1 MNRHLQK
8 ELLDELPP
16 TDPRAIGSRRDLRR
30 LNGLMGNASILST
43 ELASFSNG
51 PSTHLVDIGAGD
63 ANLLLQV
70 ARRLGARWRGTR
82 ATLLDRCNMASPGVY
97 EAFRALGW
105 EIDWAT
111 TDIFDWCGDRPTKA
125 QGIIMTNL
133 FLHHFD
139 SEALTR
145 LMGNLALRCSC
156 FIALEPRRGPVPLL
170 FSRLVRLIGCNR
182 VTRHD
187 APASVRAGFAGKE
200 LSKLWP
206 DSEHW
211 IIRERR
217 AGPFGHLFT
226 ARLENA
232 GSHELA

>member
-16 TDPRAIGSRRDLRR
+16 ADPRAIGSRRDLRR

-51 PSTHLVDIGAGD
+51 ASTYLVDIGAGD
-63 ANLLLQV
+63 ADLLLQV
-70 ARRLGARWRGTR
+70 ARRLGASWRGTH
-82 ATLLDRCNMASPGVY
+82 ATLLDRCNMAGLRVH

-105 EIDWAT
+105 EVDWAT
-111 TDIFDWCGDRPTKA
+111 TDVFDWCRDSPPKPHDV
-125 QGIIMTNL
+125 IMANL

-139 SEALTR
+139 SDALAR
-145 LMGNLALRCSC
+145 LMRNLALHCSC
-156 FIALEPRRGPVPLL
+156 FIALEPRRGLVPLL
-170 FSRLVRLIGCNR
+170 FSRLVGLIGCNS